1 MGPLNPIRFEI
12 KKQVIAT
19 VPARPVCSVPLWAA

>member
-1 MGPLNPIRFEI
+1 LNDEQFEI

-19 VPARPVCSVPLWAA
+19 AMASLAAADSDEARGLQ